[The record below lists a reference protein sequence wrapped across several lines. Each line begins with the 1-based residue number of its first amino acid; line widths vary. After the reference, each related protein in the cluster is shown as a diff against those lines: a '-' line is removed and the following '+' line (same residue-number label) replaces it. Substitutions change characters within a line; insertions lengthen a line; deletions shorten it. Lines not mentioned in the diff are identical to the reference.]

1 MSGEQVTTATETLRS
16 EEFRETRQELGGW
29 PINVVSYRIG
39 DRYYCMIDNVDPGAR
54 FARAEGSTREEA
66 ESIALEKAGRYLKQT
81 RRHPSA

>member
-1 MSGEQVTTATETLRS
+1 MSADATTAPGPLRS
-16 EEFRETRQELGGW
+16 EAYREVRQELGGW
-29 PINVVSYRIG
+29 PITVVSYRIG
-39 DRYYCMIDNVDPGAR
+39 DRYYCMIHNVDPGAR

>member
-1 MSGEQVTTATETLRS
+1 MSGEQVTTAIDTLRS

-39 DRYYCMIDNVDPGAR
+39 DRYYCSIDNVEPGAR

-66 ESIALEKAGRYLKQT
+66 ESIALEIAGRYLKQT

>member
-1 MSGEQVTTATETLRS
+1 MSGEQVTTAIDTLRS

-39 DRYYCMIDNVDPGAR
+39 DRYYCSIDNVEPGAR